1 MRRWIGGVILAA
13 AMAATACDEDAGSTV
28 IVEDIDGS
36 AIQPDDPEPEP
47 RPEPDPDPDDSNDP
61 ATGDAG
67 RDPDAGGAADDPP
80 PPDTGAARDAAPS
93 PDAGSEDPPEPE
105 PEPEPDEGVP
115 DTPAPGDPE
124 VDPEGAIPDG
134 QLLDMP
140 GCGLLDPGLA
150 LAVGPAAYMTYLHGS
165 PAFRFDEP
173 ALAGCLPERL
183 WAGVPGGF
191 RQDITF
197 AYRRE
202 RLLEWNWLLGTPDG
216 GVAAP
221 ATVSYDGHGR
231 VERATYRCPWG
242 PGLEQHG
249 FAYDRSG
256 RLIQSRLERP
266 ARCRLDADGALHRTT
281 TWRYAEPGDVLPAS
295 RTVEDIAPGAD
306 GADVQAAARATVEI
320 EYARDAL
327 GRIVEVR
334 EFGADGRLDEWRTLT
349 WGGERAVRQVVRR
362 RAAGAPRNAEL
373 VVTTQAYGYDRT
385 GRLIA
390 RRDEATGDIL
400 VIGYGQNGVLESV
413 ETTNPEALRTMGY
426 PEISAFDRIGLH
438 DNPEA
443 AVRR

>member
-1 MRRWIGGVILAA
+1 MRRWIGAVVLSA
-13 AMAATACDEDAGSTV
+13 AMATLACDEDAGST
-28 IVEDIDGS
+28 ILVEDIDGS
-36 AIQPDDPEPEP
+36 AVHPDDPEPEPEP
-47 RPEPDPDPDDSNDP
+47 RPEPDPDGLEDP
-61 ATGDAG
+61 ETGDAG
-67 RDPDAGGAADDPP
+67 RDAEAAGGRDAAAPSEPDAAL
-80 PPDTGAARDAAPS
+80 DAAPS
-93 PDAGSEDPPEPE
+93 PDAGFDDPAE
-105 PEPEPDEGVP
+105 PEPEPDAAPP
-115 DTPAPGDPE
+115 DNSAPGDPE
-124 VDPEGAIPDG
+124 VDPDNVIPDG

-197 AYRRE
+197 AYRGE

-242 PGLEQHG
+242 PGVEQHG

-256 RLIQSRLERP
+256 RLIQGRLERP
-266 ARCRLDADGALHRTT
+266 ARCRLDGDGALHRTT
-281 TWRYAEPGDVLPAS
+281 TWRYAEPGDALPAS
-295 RTVEDIAPGAD
+295 RTVEDVARGAD
-306 GADVQAAARATVEI
+306 GVDVQAAARATVEI
-320 EYARDAL
+320 EYAHDGV

-334 EFGADGRLDEWRTLT
+334 EFGADGRLDEWRSLT
-349 WGGERAVRQVVRR
+349 WGGDRVVRQVVRR
-362 RAAGAPRNAEL
+362 RAANAHRNAEL
-373 VVTTQAYGYDRT
+373 VATSQAYAYDRV

-400 VIGYGQNGVLESV
+400 VIGYGANGLESV

-443 AVRR
+443 PVRR